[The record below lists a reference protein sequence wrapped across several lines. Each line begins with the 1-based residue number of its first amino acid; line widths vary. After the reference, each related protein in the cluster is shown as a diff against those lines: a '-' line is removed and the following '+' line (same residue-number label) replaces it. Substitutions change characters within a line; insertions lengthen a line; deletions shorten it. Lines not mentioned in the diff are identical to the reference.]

1 MSELS
6 PGGLR
11 SCQVRH
17 ILVALLALGCAANP
31 PPPPKPTEEK
41 DPFERKPIESHRLN
55 AAQPKVNG
63 EVNEPP
69 PLVGFVQ
76 ITTWA
81 NEVIVGRVL
90 TEDPDA
96 YVLDV
101 APRGALA
108 PKTRRVLR
116 SAVMELVVKGEDPRK

>member
-6 PGGLR
+6 PGVLR
-11 SCQVRH
+11 SCHLRH
-17 ILVALLALGCAANP
+17 MLVAVLALGCSA
-31 PPPPKPTEEK
+31 PPPKPKEPVEEK

-55 AAQPKVNG
+55 AAQPKVNS

-96 YVLDV
+96 YVLDI
-101 APRGALA
+101 APRGAVA

>member
-1 MSELS
+1 VSELS
-6 PGGLR
+6 PARLR
-11 SCQVRH
+11 SCHVRH
-17 ILVALLALGCAANP
+17 ILVALLALGCSANP
-31 PPPPKPTEEK
+31 PPPQKPTEEK

-55 AAQPKVNG
+55 AAEPRVNA

-76 ITTWA
+76 IKTWA
-81 NEVIVGRVL
+81 NEVVIGRVL
-90 TEDPDA
+90 AEDPDA

-101 APRGALA
+101 APRGADA